1 MSKFT
6 RVEVIDPEG
15 RVFTRYYDE
24 PMEARAAIQDSGATL
39 KLFIDKVDSSSS

>member
-39 KLFIDKVDSSSS
+39 KIFVDKAEDLG